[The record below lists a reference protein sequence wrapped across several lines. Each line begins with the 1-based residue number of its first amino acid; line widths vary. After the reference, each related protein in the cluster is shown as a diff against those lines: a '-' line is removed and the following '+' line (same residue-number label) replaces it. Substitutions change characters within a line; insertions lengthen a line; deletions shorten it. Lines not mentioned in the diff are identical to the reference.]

1 MTDTSDK
8 KTIHINPE
16 LFKLDTK
23 KGGTT
28 RKNRKPKHD
37 NQKPI
42 KVKSSEKSAN
52 TSTLKKS
59 LLKMIRNHQ
68 QTMKPKEP
76 IPMITQDTVPPKTE
90 FEQSMQFL
98 SKLNEKQPSDDHNNK
113 TKLKRVK
120 NQTIRNV
127 IPLRTPDTPKSNV
140 VPSTI
145 APMITLDK
153 LPMLNNTEPPVVIYP
168 PKPYGCL
175 KNGKLPTYKMWKNN
189 TQKILPTNTIQP
201 LRKTVTELCPSESMK
216 QYEEK
221 LNDRIVE
228 FSKQSQWETLNN
240 TINPVIHKP
249 CKKQRRILRRTF
261 HVGKS
266 KKYPHVSVLVSNK
279 TIRNN
284 TNLKCIDLKQS
295 SMKDVKQYL
304 LKQGLIKVGT
314 TTPND
319 VLRKLYESAKLIPGE
334 VKNYN
339 PENLLYNY
347 FNEDPEVS

>member
-1 MTDTSDK
+1 
-8 KTIHINPE
+8 
-16 LFKLDTK
+16 
-23 KGGTT
+23 
-28 RKNRKPKHD
+28 
-37 NQKPI
+37 
-42 KVKSSEKSAN
+42 
-52 TSTLKKS
+52 
-59 LLKMIRNHQ
+59 
-68 QTMKPKEP
+68 MKQKEP
-76 IPMITQDTVPPKTE
+76 ILMIAQDNVPPKTE

-98 SKLNEKQPSDDHNNK
+98 SKLNEKQPEINHK
-113 TKLKRVK
+113 QKKLKRVK

-127 IPLRTPDTPKSNV
+127 IPMKNVEPPRTNNV
-140 VPSTI
+140 PQMI

-153 LPMLNNTEPPVVIYP
+153 LPIYNQNDPPVVIYP

-175 KNGKLPTYKMWKNN
+175 KNGNLPTFKVWKNQ
-189 TQKILPTNTIQP
+189 TQKTNSIQP
-201 LRKTVTELCPSESMK
+201 LRKTVAEISPSESMK

-221 LNDRIVE
+221 LNDRILE
-228 FSKQSQWETLNN
+228 LSKQSQLEKIYSP
-240 TINPVIHKP
+240 INPVIHKP

-284 TNLKCIDLKQS
+284 TNLKFIDLKQS
-295 SMKDVKQYL
+295 SIKDVKQYL

-347 FNEDPEVS
+347 FNSESEL

>member
-1 MTDTSDK
+1 
-8 KTIHINPE
+8 
-16 LFKLDTK
+16 
-23 KGGTT
+23 
-28 RKNRKPKHD
+28 
-37 NQKPI
+37 
-42 KVKSSEKSAN
+42 
-52 TSTLKKS
+52 
-59 LLKMIRNHQ
+59 
-68 QTMKPKEP
+68 
-76 IPMITQDTVPPKTE
+76 
-90 FEQSMQFL
+90 
-98 SKLNEKQPSDDHNNK
+98 
-113 TKLKRVK
+113 
-120 NQTIRNV
+120 
-127 IPLRTPDTPKSNV
+127 
-140 VPSTI
+140 
-145 APMITLDK
+145 
-153 LPMLNNTEPPVVIYP
+153 
-168 PKPYGCL
+168 
-175 KNGKLPTYKMWKNN
+175 MWKNN